1 MMSVLRILLA
11 GMNNSRWQSYHDRLR
26 TDDLVPRLVF
36 SGVECVAALRHFRPH
51 VLVLDPNIPWGGGD
65 GVLAIRD
72 EEPELNQTQVM
83 ILTAG
88 CDPSLLY
95 RMSNYAID
103 DLVWQ
108 PVSAG
113 FLQQRLER
121 LLEFQRVE
129 MTVT

>member
-1 MMSVLRILLA
+1 
-11 GMNNSRWQSYHDRLR
+11 MNNSRWQSYHDHLR
-26 TDDLVPRLVF
+26 SSGNSVRLVF
-36 SGVECVAALRHFRPH
+36 DGIECASALRKFRPN

-72 EEPELNQTQVM
+72 EEPELDQTQVM

-88 CDPSLLY
+88 CDSSLLY

-108 PVSAG
+108 PVSASL
-113 FLQQRLER
+113 LQQRLER
-121 LLEFQRVE
+121 LLKFQRAE
-129 MTVT
+129 LTVM